1 MSYSPI
7 ELREMAEHLLDVAR
21 RLAPEAE
28 GIDFLDEDFEIEEL
42 VQLRSHLS
50 ATRKAIDLVN
60 KGLARYWLE
69 RYGRTPFETEYELW
83 YVNQT
88 KGKRVYDEPAFYA
101 WLATKDADELSKLVP
116 SYSIKLGGM
125 SPAERAT
132 FIDETPTSN
141 DVTIQ
146 SKPRR

>member
-7 ELREMAEHLLDVAR
+7 ELREMAEHLLDIAR

-28 GIDFLDEDFEIEEL
+28 GVDFLDEDFDIDEL
-42 VQLRSHLS
+42 VQLRAHLS

-60 KGLARYWLE
+60 KGLARYWVE
-69 RYGRTPFETEYELW
+69 RYGNASHEDQYETW
-83 YVNQT
+83 YVGHT

-101 WLATKDADELSKLVP
+101 WLATKDADELAKLVP
-116 SYSIKLGGM
+116 TYSIKLGGM
-125 SPAERAT
+125 TPVERET

-141 DVTIQ
+141 DVSIQ
-146 SKPRR
+146 SRPRR